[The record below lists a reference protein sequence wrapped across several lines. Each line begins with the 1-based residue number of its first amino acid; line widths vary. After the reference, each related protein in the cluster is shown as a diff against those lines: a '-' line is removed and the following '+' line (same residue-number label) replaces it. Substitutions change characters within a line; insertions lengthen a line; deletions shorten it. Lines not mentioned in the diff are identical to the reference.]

1 MRTHVV
7 PAYATLRRVLIV
19 TLSLSAMIIGLLAL
33 HSMATNHSDES
44 FTAASHTHGMDEGG
58 AVTTAPV
65 TTVTPSNGVLGSL
78 GCDAD
83 CAADCMAMAASCLTL
98 FVLAIL
104 VVLAAS
110 PATFAALIDRGRRI
124 LAPLTRA
131 RIHVYFPSL
140 EQLSISRT

>member
-7 PAYATLRRVLIV
+7 RAYATLRRVLIV
-19 TLSLSAMIIGLLAL
+19 TLSLAAMIIGLLAL
-33 HSMATNHSDES
+33 HSMATTHTGEPLA
-44 FTAASHTHGMDEGG
+44 AASHTHGADEGG

-65 TTVTPSNGVLGSL
+65 TAATPSNGVLGSL
-78 GCDAD
+78 ACDAD

-98 FVLAIL
+98 FILAIL
-104 VVLAAS
+104 VVLATS

-124 LAPLTRA
+124 LAPLARA